1 MFQKEIEESLQLL
14 EKNWQIDPILKDFM
28 LGKRTDVSDYPI
40 KVKDVIFHIPYL
52 TNEKKF
58 ILWKCFWP
66 DCHNCCDRQGRLPL
80 TSDDLVIIGKGLKY
94 QKASD
99 FIKKETLIAT
109 WHEAGPTSTN
119 TIMTSINLKRKSDE
133 TEADDGTHISCRFLD
148 KEGGCSMHPDRP
160 GVCYLYPFSTWLEND
175 NGRARVHSTFQF
187 TGDCPGFYLSET
199 LDPMKEVLKEYSVTI
214 YDYNMKYTRTI
225 RDGFSLANFV

>member
-14 EKNWQIDPILKDFM
+14 EKNWQIDPILKDFV
-28 LGKRTDVSDYPI
+28 LGKRTNVSDYPV

-52 TNEKKF
+52 ADEQKF

-80 TSDDLVIIGKGLKY
+80 TSDDLVTIGKGLKY
-94 QKASD
+94 QKTSD

-109 WHEAGPTSTN
+109 WQESGPASTS

-148 KEGGCSMHPDRP
+148 EKGGCSMHPDRP

-199 LDPMKEVLKEYSVTI
+199 LDPMKEVLREYSVTI
-214 YDYNMKYTRTI
+214 YDYNMKYTRTT
-225 RDGFSLANFV
+225 REGFSLANFV

>member
-1 MFQKEIEESLQLL
+1 
-14 EKNWQIDPILKDFM
+14 M
-28 LGKRTDVSDYPI
+28 LGKRTDVSDYPV

-52 TNEKKF
+52 ANEKKF

-80 TSDDLVIIGKGLKY
+80 TSDDLVTIGKGLKY
-94 QKASD
+94 QKTSD

-109 WHEAGPTSTN
+109 WQEAGPTSAN

-148 KEGGCSMHPDRP
+148 KEGACSMHPDRP

-175 NGRARVHSTFQF
+175 NSRARVHSTFQF

-214 YDYNMKYTRTI
+214 YDYNMKYTRTT
-225 RDGFSLANFV
+225 REGFSLANFV

>member
-28 LGKRTDVSDYPI
+28 LGKRTDVSDYPV

-52 TNEKKF
+52 ANEKKF

-80 TSDDLVIIGKGLKY
+80 TSDDLVTIGKGLKY
-94 QKASD
+94 QKTSD

-109 WHEAGPTSTN
+109 WQEAGPTSTS

-148 KEGGCSMHPDRP
+148 KEGACSMHPDRP

-175 NGRARVHSTFQF
+175 NSRARVHSTFQF

-214 YDYNMKYTRTI
+214 YDYNMKYTRTT
-225 RDGFSLANFV
+225 REGFSLANFV

>member
-1 MFQKEIEESLQLL
+1 
-14 EKNWQIDPILKDFM
+14 M
-28 LGKRTDVSDYPI
+28 LGKCTDVSDYPV

-52 TNEKKF
+52 ANEKKF

-94 QKASD
+94 QKTSD

-109 WHEAGPTSTN
+109 WQEAGPASTN
-119 TIMTSINLKRKSDE
+119 TIMTSINLKRKPDE

-214 YDYNMKYTRTI
+214 YDYNMKYTRTT
-225 RDGFSLANFV
+225 REGFSLANFV